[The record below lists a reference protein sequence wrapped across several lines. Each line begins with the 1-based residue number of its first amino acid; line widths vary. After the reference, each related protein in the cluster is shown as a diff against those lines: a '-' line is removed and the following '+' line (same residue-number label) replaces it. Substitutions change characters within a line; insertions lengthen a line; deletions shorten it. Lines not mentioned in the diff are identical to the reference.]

1 VVFEGIE
8 AVFFEGLK
16 NRIDMRARQFQA
28 IGNTRFIP
36 AFLGHAHHGPA
47 RFIGIVK
54 GGKRGQVQLELQGR
68 LIGF

>member
-1 VVFEGIE
+1 MVFEGSE
-8 AVFFEGLK
+8 AVLFEGSK
-16 NRIDMRARQFQA
+16 NRVDMCARQLQA

-36 AFLGHAHHGPA
+36 AFLGHAHHRPG

-68 LIGF
+68 LIGL